1 MLFPH
6 TLLPAVFGIL
16 SAWGALAGLSQT
28 PLPSLRLSWPRASVV
43 LGVHECVV
51 GVGQCLWEKMLNS
64 VQKGPFSSRPPC
76 HMSELWHLCSLSGR
90 EKKKSCS
97 FCIRFRACRPR
108 RRCSCTFYLAEVILF
123 CLLCTLACTLLLA
136 VLVSQSKGGPRV
148 QVPAMQSYKMP

>member
-90 EKKKSCS
+90 EKKNILL
-97 FCIRFRACRPR
+97 FLH
-108 RRCSCTFYLAEVILF
+108 TFQGLPSPEEVFMHILSGRGHPFLSSVHTRLYLAVGSVGV
-123 CLLCTLACTLLLA
+123 T
-136 VLVSQSKGGPRV
+136 V
-148 QVPAMQSYKMP
+148 